1 MGAAS
6 PLGLFSEQV
15 DPASG
20 ELLGNYPQTLTHLSH
35 VAAACARAGEPRAPF
50 EHDGL
55 GRTGMNSE
63 HFICAVLIVVLSAG
77 CMRSSGCAA
86 SWREGE
92 SRAPGEVRAEHVEVE
107 RAALV
112 RRHR

>member
-35 VAAACARAGEPRAPF
+35 VAAVAALAQSEPRATP
-50 EHDGL
+50 
-55 GRTGMNSE
+55 
-63 HFICAVLIVVLSAG
+63 V
-77 CMRSSGCAA
+77 
-86 SWREGE
+86 
-92 SRAPGEVRAEHVEVE
+92 
-107 RAALV
+107 
-112 RRHR
+112 